1 MSGLKCLSPSQSMFA
16 PLFQSIWCSLTSF
29 KPLLLQSHVITC
41 YNNCMHQLLTQN
53 TFKVNSLVKEKL
65 PSNDFQ
71 NHCINH
77 QIITPG
83 AKGNLIML
91 SGQLARFI
99 Q

>member
-16 PLFQSIWCSLTSF
+16 PLFQSISF

-41 YNNCMHQLLTQN
+41 YNNCRHQLLTQN
-53 TFKVNSLVKEKL
+53 TFKVNSSVKEKL

>member
-1 MSGLKCLSPSQSMFA
+1 
-16 PLFQSIWCSLTSF
+16 
-29 KPLLLQSHVITC
+29 
-41 YNNCMHQLLTQN
+41 MHQLLTQN
-53 TFKVNSLVKEKL
+53 TFKVNSSVKEKL